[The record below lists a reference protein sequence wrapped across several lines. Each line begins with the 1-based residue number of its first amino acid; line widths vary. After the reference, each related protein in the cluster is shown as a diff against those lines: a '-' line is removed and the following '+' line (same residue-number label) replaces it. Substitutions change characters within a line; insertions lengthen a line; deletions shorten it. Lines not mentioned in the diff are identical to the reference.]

1 MSDSDLKQLNFH
13 KLFLI
18 LLSKELFL
26 LRSVIKLY
34 DALSQFNLPIVS
46 VDMPNVPFEE
56 LNGIDVVTMES
67 KKNLKKIINQ
77 LIEKKLKALVF
88 CWRPLFP

>member
-1 MSDSDLKQLNFH
+1 MSDSDLNNSISH

-34 DALSQFNLPIVS
+34 AMLSHNLIFQIVS

-67 KKNLKKIINQ
+67 KKNLKKIN
-77 LIEKKLKALVF
+77 
-88 CWRPLFP
+88 